1 MFKIVYNKGALI
13 LQWLKVMWTLLEREA
28 EYETFL
34 RVKQTGKNN
43 YYSVFY
49 MMGTDNIFF
58 FNKRLTLLSSNK

>member
-13 LQWLKVMWTLLEREA
+13 LQWLKVMRTLLEREA